1 MKIKKFT
8 KLKNGMYNITLENF
22 EFKIHE
28 DLILKYNLL
37 LTKDVTEEDIENLEK
52 ENTKYEV
59 YEIALKEL
67 KKRLR
72 SKKELRNILEKK
84 QISMEYIDNCI
95 ELLTEQGYL
104 SDDIYAQSYVHDKIL
119 LSSDGPL
126 KIKKELLNHEISE
139 DVIQKYLIN
148 FTKEIEEEKI
158 TKIIERHKKSNKKS
172 KIAFQTKMKQY
183 LANNL
188 GFHSHVVDSLLS
200 NLDID
205 DSNSYQKEYDK
216 LYKKLSRKYEGATLE
231 YKIKEKL
238 YQKGFKIH

>member
-8 KLKNGMYNITLENF
+8 KLKNGMYKISLENT

-28 DLILKYNLL
+28 DLILEHNLL
-37 LTKDVTEEDIENLEK
+37 LTKEVTEEDVKKLEQ

-72 SKKELRNILEKK
+72 SKKELREILQKK
-84 QISMEYIDNCI
+84 EIPSTYIDNCI
-95 ELLTEQGYL
+95 DLLTKQGYL
-104 SDDIYAQSYVHDKIL
+104 NDEIYTQSYIHDKIL

-148 FTKEIEEEKI
+148 FTKEIEEEKTI
-158 TKIIERHKKSNKKS
+158 KTIK
-172 KIAFQTKMKQY
+172 T
-183 LANNL
+183 
-188 GFHSHVVDSLLS
+188 
-200 NLDID
+200 
-205 DSNSYQKEYDK
+205 QKN
-216 LYKKLSRKYEGATLE
+216 A
-231 YKIKEKL
+231 
-238 YQKGFKIH
+238 

>member
-8 KLKNGMYNITLENF
+8 KLKNGMYKISLENT

-28 DLILKYNLL
+28 DLILEHNLL
-37 LTKDVTEEDIENLEK
+37 LTKEVTEEDVKKLEQ

-72 SKKELRNILEKK
+72 SKKELREILQKK
-84 QISMEYIDNCI
+84 EIPSTYIDNCI
-95 ELLTEQGYL
+95 DLLTKQGYL
-104 SDDIYAQSYVHDKIL
+104 NDEIYTQSYIHDKIL

-158 TKIIERHKKSNKKS
+158 TKIIEKHKKSNKKS
-172 KIAFQTKMKQY
+172 KIAFQIKMKQY
-183 LANNL
+183 LTNNL
-188 GFHSHVVDSLLS
+188 GFNYHIVDSILS
-200 NLDID
+200 NLDMD
-205 DSNSYQKEYDK
+205 DSISYQKEYDK
-216 LYKKLSRKYEGATLE
+216 LYKKLSRKYEETQLD